1 MAQIVKNLPAMRETW
16 VWSLDQEDPLEKE
29 MATHSSIL
37 AWRIPW
43 TEEPGGLQ
51 STGSRNVRHDW
62 ATSLS
67 LSLLLCRWG
76 VLHRVLQVVDWC
88 WSCIQMVP
96 FVWVLTIWYTLG
108 LVFWLS
114 SVLQSVFPLQS
125 LRAWSLSKHQPRS
138 NLPRGISPEMK
149 GLLLEFQKPV
159 YKNTTEISD
168 SMETWYCLPHGQ
180 SSLDC
185 NTWLEGLSLAV
196 VSRTLLPF

>member
-1 MAQIVKNLPAMRETW
+1 M
-16 VWSLDQEDPLEKE
+16 
-29 MATHSSIL
+29 
-37 AWRIPW
+37 
-43 TEEPGGLQ
+43 
-51 STGSRNVRHDW
+51 TGFVF
-62 ATSLS
+62 LFC
-67 LSLLLCRWG
+67 LLFTWG
-76 VLHRVLQVVDWC
+76 VLHRVLLVAGWFQVLYSSHFLCV
-88 WSCIQMVP
+88 SSHYLILPRVSSL
-96 FVWVLTIWYTLG
+96 VVYGLG
-108 LVFWLS
+108 SML
-114 SVLQSVFPLQS
+114 PLQS
-125 LRAWSLSKHQPRS
+125 LRAWSLSKDQPRS